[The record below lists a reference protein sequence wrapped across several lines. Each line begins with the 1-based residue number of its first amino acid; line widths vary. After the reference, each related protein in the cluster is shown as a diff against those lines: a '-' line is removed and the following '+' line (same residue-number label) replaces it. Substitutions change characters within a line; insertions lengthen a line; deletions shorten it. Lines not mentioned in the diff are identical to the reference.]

1 MIRHN
6 AKTSITVSGK
16 KIIPCLD
23 AIAMVLSKGFEFN
36 LVRRSTQHVRAYSLI
51 SQPNLYKNI
60 RQAEDLCSR
69 RTLISNKN

>member
-36 LVRRSTQHVRAYSLI
+36 LVRRSTQHVRAYS
-51 SQPNLYKNI
+51 
-60 RQAEDLCSR
+60 
-69 RTLISNKN
+69 